1 MSDWIGTLSSNLQE
15 MVCLQILDQGDSIKK
30 DEKVKEVS
38 TETVLDD
45 LITLL
50 FKALHRHIM

>member
-1 MSDWIGTLSSNLQE
+1 MLDWIGTLSSNLQE

-45 LITLL
+45 LITPL